1 MADEIKDDL
10 LGDIRAAMSENAGGD
25 DGGAQTAEVGGRAPP
40 SATDESENA
49 GQIGAAQRA
58 RDEAGR
64 FAKAEEGKARET
76 LTIKEKPA
84 AQEVGSLK
92 ADVSTTASAPPPA
105 LAPEIDK
112 EGKHLERIPPP
123 AGWKGAAKVDWD
135 RMPRTVRQSIAADY
149 AEVEQIR
156 NEIAPLKELFDAN
169 REFLVNQA
177 GSVVEAQRQMMQ
189 FAHMSVDNPVQ
200 LAEHILRARG
210 LDPRAVFSGQPSQV
224 SAQGQQPDQQ
234 ALVAQLVQ
242 QQLQPILG
250 QFQQQSLQQEI
261 SKVQAFRSDP
271 AHPYFNDVASHIKGL
286 LEAGVATNLQ
296 DAYDQAIW
304 ADPTIRQQL
313 MSAQAE
319 EAKKTHA
326 AEVAKANQAK
336 AASLRGS
343 PIPGAALNG
352 SGSQSGTVADDV
364 RAAMAE
370 IAGA

>member
-1 MADEIKDDL
+1 V
-10 LGDIRAAMSENAGGD
+10 R
-25 DGGAQTAEVGGRAPP
+25 
-40 SATDESENA
+40 
-49 GQIGAAQRA
+49 
-58 RDEAGR
+58 EA
-64 FAKAEEGKARET
+64 
-76 LTIKEKPA
+76 
-84 AQEVGSLK
+84 V
-92 ADVSTTASAPPPA
+92 
-105 LAPEIDK
+105 
-112 EGKHLERIPPP
+112 
-123 AGWKGAAKVDWD
+123 
-135 RMPRTVRQSIAADY
+135 AADY
-149 AEVEQIR
+149 AGVEQAR
-156 NEIAPLKELFDAN
+156 AELAPLKELFDTN

-189 FAHMSVDNPVQ
+189 FARMSVDNPVQ

-224 SAQGQQPDQQ
+224 PAQGQQPDQQ

-261 SKVQAFRSDP
+261 SKVQSFRADP
-271 AHPYFNDVASHIKGL
+271 AHPYFNDVAPRIEGL
-286 LEAGVATNLQ
+286 LKAGAAKDLQ

-319 EAKKTHA
+319 EAKRTQA
-326 AEVAKANQAK
+326 ADVAKAQQAR

-343 PIPGAALNG
+343 PIPGAG
-352 SGSQSGTVADDV
+352 TGGGSQTGTVADDV

-370 IAGA
+370 LAGA